1 MKDYKEK
8 IKKLL
13 ALAESNNEHEARAAL
28 LKAKELMAEYK
39 IDEIDLVDIK
49 DRKVKRIYTDYEYTK
64 RGEWWIANLANVIAE
79 NYCCRCAANIPYKG
93 AQKRQIFFIGLEG
106 DVEICEKIFAYA
118 VDSARKF
125 GKLYL
130 KDNYKGYNLTSQD
143 KNRIKNSYAIGFS
156 NGVKEAFENQK
167 AEKVASGEDGWGLV
181 MIIPKEVNDDCAGFR
196 HDTYRSKNRVVY
208 HDAKSD
214 GYSEGCKFNPNGR
227 LEEDNTNRRLGKR
240 GA

>member
-28 LKAKELMAEYK
+28 LKAKELMAEHK
-39 IDEIDLVDIK
+39 IEEIDLIDAK
-49 DRKVKRIYTDYEYTK
+49 NRKVKRIYTEYEYTK
-64 RGEWWIANLANVIAE
+64 RGEWWIASLAMVIAE

-93 AQKRQIFFIGLEG
+93 AQKRRIFFIGLEG

-130 KDNYKGYNLTSQD
+130 KDNYKGYDLSAQE
-143 KNRIKNSYAIGFS
+143 KNRVKNSYAIGFS
-156 NGVKEAFENQK
+156 NGVKQAFDAQK
-167 AEKVASGEDGWGLV
+167 AEKIKSGENGWGLV
-181 MIIPKEVNDDCAGFR
+181 MTVPKEVLDDCTGFKS
-196 HDTYRSKNRVVY
+196 DTYQSRNRVVY
-208 HDAKSD
+208 RDAKAE
-214 GYSEGCKFNPNGR
+214 GYDEGCRFNPSSR
-227 LEEDNTNRRLGKR
+227 LE
-240 GA
+240 AV